1 MNTRILF
8 ERDPGVELE
17 WNCPKETMKVRVR
30 DPEESRVNPDYKA
43 RLRHVIFL

>member
-30 DPEESRVNPDYKA
+30 DPEESRLKDNRAEYMEQEVPE
-43 RLRHVIFL
+43 